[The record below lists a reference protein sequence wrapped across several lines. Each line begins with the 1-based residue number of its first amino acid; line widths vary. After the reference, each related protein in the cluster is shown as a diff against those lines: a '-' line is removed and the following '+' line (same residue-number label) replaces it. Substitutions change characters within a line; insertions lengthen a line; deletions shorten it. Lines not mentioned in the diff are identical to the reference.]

1 MSAVAFTGYRPEK
14 MPFGERKTDE
24 HYLKFR
30 EVQMRVITRLIERGY
45 TDYISGVAQ
54 GFDTWV
60 AEDVL
65 LLQKKYRNLSLE
77 CAIPYPDQAKAWP
90 LSEQRRRYRILTKCN
105 SSVIL
110 SYRYTKDCFFVRN
123 RYMVDKAD
131 VVVCA
136 YDGQK
141 GGTAYTVDYAL
152 KHNKIVIQINP
163 STCQVS
169 IISKRTFTD

>member
-1 MSAVAFTGYRPEK
+1 MQLISYPLGPIYKR
-14 MPFGERKTDE
+14 
-24 HYLKFR
+24 LLFR
-30 EVQMRVITRLIERGY
+30 
-45 TDYISGVAQ
+45 S
-54 GFDTWV
+54 
-60 AEDVL
+60 
-65 LLQKKYRNLSLE
+65 
-77 CAIPYPDQAKAWP
+77 
-90 LSEQRRRYRILTKCN
+90 
-105 SSVIL
+105 
-110 SYRYTKDCFFVRN
+110 N